1 MLFWTVIW
9 IAVSIDLGILML
21 KLKLVTS
28 HILQTQVKYTMF
40 ILIKIYLFLV
50 NDRIAEVNAKNFGP
64 QSLTI
69 KSIVKS
75 FKIIKSLKYF

>member
-1 MLFWTVIW
+1 
-9 IAVSIDLGILML
+9 ML